1 VTRVAIFQIAGGAG
15 KRQLVAALV
24 SASVLAGCASDAL
37 FKRPVA
43 PPPPLQIEAGSRLTL
58 GAPLR
63 LPPGTAAL
71 YFQDNQLVSAG
82 GIARDYPYCKLA
94 PASGTAPGVVDA
106 TTFAV
111 QSVDYDDKE
120 RGSTGNAMNT
130 TRILLVANPTQA
142 YTLSCRWPEGGPSRE
157 FLTSEEIQGAIGSHF
172 AMALER

>member
-1 VTRVAIFQIAGGAG
+1 MTRFAIREIAGGAD
-15 KRQLVAALV
+15 RRRLVLALM
-24 SASVLAGCASDAL
+24 SASVFAGCASDAL
-37 FKRPVA
+37 FKRPVD
-43 PPPPLQIEAGSRLTL
+43 PPPPLQIETGSRLTL
-58 GAPLR
+58 GAPLT

-94 PASGTAPGVVDA
+94 PAGGTAPGVVDA

-120 RGSTGNAMNT
+120 IGSTGNAMNT

-142 YTLSCRWPEGGPSRE
+142 FTLSCRWPEGGPSRE

-172 AMALER
+172 AMALDR